1 MTAANVGSALL
12 PATFTVTVAILSEL
26 RPLASFTATVK
37 AAKVPVT
44 LLPALKSMVS
54 VAVKLSFT
62 AKATPPLL
70 REPLLMLL
78 ITKLMPAAYFGVP
91 LGFTSSKSLT
101 ASLSAKA
108 TKLMPSAV
116 LRLALKDAAV
126 VMVGA

>member
-1 MTAANVGSALL
+1 
-12 PATFTVTVAILSEL
+12 
-26 RPLASFTATVK
+26 
-37 AAKVPVT
+37 
-44 LLPALKSMVS
+44 
-54 VAVKLSFT
+54 
-62 AKATPPLL
+62 
-70 REPLLMLL
+70 MLL

-126 VMVGA
+126 VIVGA